1 MNKIYWRRTPEEMT
15 NRWRVFHICILT
27 FLFLLLTL
35 FHYNK
40 LLAGVPVIGQPAP
53 LSFLGTWRYA
63 ADRFLYILLIVYAGW
78 TLGLRY
84 GIATLVASAMAML
97 PEAVTTYPNPLDAI
111 LESLAALAIG
121 GLSITLIHMRRVWRQ
136 QRQKLQGIRVAL
148 RTSQESYEELFTNA
162 SDAIWV
168 HDLNGKVIMA
178 NKATEKLS
186 GYPLTEG
193 IGKSVTEFMFPDA
206 LRVAREVKIKLMKG
220 QGIDQRYDQRLIR
233 KDGSEAIIELFTRL
247 IRDDNGK
254 PIGFQNI
261 ARDVTEE
268 RRLRDN
274 LRLQIHKTLMAQ
286 EEERKRIARELHDDI
301 AQSILLLSRQLDI
314 LISKSDSR
322 IPKAS
327 IAELERIENIAND
340 AYKSLQRYARDLRPS
355 ILDQMG
361 LVAALNWL
369 TEELG
374 KELGI
379 KTSVK
384 ADDLPPLPSEVELAM
399 FRIAQE
405 TLNNIRKHAE
415 ASSVEISVQLTM
427 NNLKMSITDNG
438 KGFLI
443 SKLTG
448 DLAKEGKLGVLGM
461 EERARLIGGSLQI
474 KSAPGKGT
482 TVVARAPIWTRQ
494 KELVPFI

>member
-1 MNKIYWRRTPEEMT
+1 VS
-15 NRWRVFHICILT
+15 NRWRIFHICFLT
-27 FLFLLLTL
+27 LIFLLLTL
-35 FHYNK
+35 SHYHE
-40 LLAGVPVIGQPAP
+40 LLASIPIIGQVSIA
-53 LSFLGTWRYA
+53 SFLGLSRYA
-63 ADRFLYILLIVYAGW
+63 VERFIYILLIVYAGW
-78 TLGLRY
+78 SLGLRF
-84 GIATLVASAMAML
+84 GIGTLLASGLVML
-97 PEAVTTYPNPLDAI
+97 PRAI
-111 LESLAALAIG
+111 FISSTPIDSTIESIAALTIG
-121 GLSITLIHMRRVWRQ
+121 GLGITLIQMRRGWHQ
-136 QRQKLQGIRVAL
+136 QRQKLRGIRVAL

-168 HDLNGKVIMA
+168 HDMHGKIVIA
-178 NKATEKLS
+178 NRACEKVS
-186 GYPLTEG
+186 GYSPDEL
-193 IGKSVTEFMFPDA
+193 IGKNVAEFMSRDA
-206 LRVAREVKIKLMKG
+206 LVIAREIRTKLMKG
-220 QGIDQRYDQRLIR
+220 QAIDQRYDQRLIK
-233 KDGSEAIIELFTRL
+233 KDGTDAIVELFTRL
-247 IRDDNGK
+247 IRADGK

-261 ARDVTEE
+261 ARDVTVE

-314 LISKSDSR
+314 VISKNDSK

-327 IAELERIENIAND
+327 IIELEHIENIAND

-374 KELGI
+374 KELRI

-384 ADDLPPLPSEVELAM
+384 SDKLPPLPSEVELAM

-405 TLNNIRKHAE
+405 TLNNIRKHAQ
-415 ASSVEISVQLTM
+415 ASAVNITVQLTS

-438 KGFLI
+438 KGF
-443 SKLTG
+443 STSRLTG

-461 EERARLIGGSLQI
+461 EERARLIGGNLQI
-474 KSAPGKGT
+474 KSEPGKGT
-482 TVVARAPIWTRQ
+482 TVIARAPIWTRQ

>member
-1 MNKIYWRRTPEEMT
+1 
-15 NRWRVFHICILT
+15 
-27 FLFLLLTL
+27 
-35 FHYNK
+35 
-40 LLAGVPVIGQPAP
+40 
-53 LSFLGTWRYA
+53 
-63 ADRFLYILLIVYAGW
+63 VYAGW
-78 TLGLRY
+78 ALGIRY
-84 GIATLVASAMAML
+84 GIATLVASTLAML
-97 PEAVTTYPNPLDAI
+97 PEAITTYPDPIDAI
-111 LESLAALAIG
+111 LESLAALAVG
-121 GLSITLIHMRRVWRQ
+121 GLSITLIHLRRVWHQ
-136 QRQKLQGIRVAL
+136 QRQKLRGIRVAL

-168 HDLNGKVIMA
+168 HDLNGKVVMA
-178 NKATEKLS
+178 NKATEKLT
-186 GYPLTEG
+186 GYPLDEG
-193 IGKSVTEFMFPDA
+193 IGKRVSEFMSPEA
-206 LRVAREVKIKLMKG
+206 LSTAREVKTKLMKG

-233 KDGSEAIIELFTRL
+233 KDGSEAVIELFTRL
-247 IRDDNGK
+247 IRDDIGK
-254 PIGFQNI
+254 PVGFQNI
-261 ARDVTEE
+261 ARDVTLE

-314 LISKSDSR
+314 LISKNDSK

-327 IAELERIENIAND
+327 IIELEHIENIAND

-369 TEELG
+369 SEELG
-374 KELGI
+374 KELKI

-384 ADDLPPLPSEVELAM
+384 SDKLPPLPSEVELAM

-405 TLNNIRKHAE
+405 TLNNIRKHAQ
-415 ASSVEISVQLTM
+415 ATMVNITVQLIS

-438 KGFLI
+438 KGF
-443 SKLTG
+443 STSRLTG

-461 EERARLIGGSLQI
+461 EERARLIGGTLQI
-474 KSAPGKGT
+474 KSELGKGT
-482 TVVARAPIWTRQ
+482 TVIARAPIWTRQ
-494 KELVPFI
+494 KELATFI

>member
-1 MNKIYWRRTPEEMT
+1 M
-15 NRWRVFHICILT
+15 
-27 FLFLLLTL
+27 
-35 FHYNK
+35 
-40 LLAGVPVIGQPAP
+40 
-53 LSFLGTWRYA
+53 
-63 ADRFLYILLIVYAGW
+63 VYAGW
-78 TLGLRY
+78 FLGLWA
-84 GIATLVASAMAML
+84 GITTLVASAIAMVPQAL
-97 PEAVTTYPNPLDAI
+97 ILNAYPVDSLV
-111 LESLAALAIG
+111 ETLAALAIG
-121 GLSITLIHMRRVWRQ
+121 GMGIALIQIRRVWHQ
-136 QRQKLQGIRVAL
+136 QRQKLRGIRVAL

-168 HDLNGKVIMA
+168 HDLGGKIVIA
-178 NKATEKLS
+178 NRACEKVS
-186 GYPLTEG
+186 GYPPDEL
-193 IGKSVTEFMFPDA
+193 IGKKVAELMSREA
-206 LRVAREVKIKLMKG
+206 LVIAREIRVKLMKG
-220 QGIDQRYDQRLIR
+220 QAIDQRYDQRIIK
-233 KDGSEAIIELFTRL
+233 KDGTEAVVELFTRL
-247 IRDDNGK
+247 IRADGK

-261 ARDVTEE
+261 ARDVSEE

-314 LISKSDSR
+314 LISESDSK
-322 IPKAS
+322 IPKAR
-327 IAELERIENIAND
+327 IADLERIENIAND

-374 KELGI
+374 KQLGI

-384 ADDLPPLPSEVELAM
+384 SDELPQLPSEVELAM

-405 TLNNIRKHAE
+405 TLNNIRKHAQ
-415 ASSVEISVQLTM
+415 ASSVNITVQLIS

-438 KGFLI
+438 KGF
-443 SKLTG
+443 STSRLTG

-461 EERARLIGGSLQI
+461 EERARLIGGTLQI
-474 KSAPGKGT
+474 KSEPGKGT
-482 TVVARAPIWTRQ
+482 TVIARAPIWTRQ
-494 KELVPFI
+494 KELVPFIR

>member
-1 MNKIYWRRTPEEMT
+1 VS
-15 NRWRVFHICILT
+15 NRWRIFHICILI
-27 FLFLLLTL
+27 FFFLLLTI

-40 LLAGVPVIGQPAP
+40 FLAGIPIIEQPAP

-63 ADRFLYILLIVYAGW
+63 ADRVLYILLIVYAGW
-78 TLGLRY
+78 SLGLRY
-84 GIATLVASAMAML
+84 GIASLVASSLAML
-97 PEAVTTYPNPLDAI
+97 PEAITTHPDPIDAI
-111 LESLAALAIG
+111 LESLAALAVG
-121 GLSITLIHMRRVWRQ
+121 GLSITLIHLRRVWHQ
-136 QRQKLQGIRVAL
+136 QRQKLRGIRVAL

-168 HDLNGKVIMA
+168 HDLSGKIVIA
-178 NKATEKLS
+178 NRACEKVS
-186 GYPLTEG
+186 GYSPDEL
-193 IGKSVTEFMFPDA
+193 IGKKVAEFMSRDA
-206 LRVAREVKIKLMKG
+206 LIIAREIRTKLMKG
-220 QGIDQRYDQRLIR
+220 QAIDQRYDQRIIK
-233 KDGSEAIIELFTRL
+233 KDGTEAIVELFTRL
-247 IRDDNGK
+247 IRADGK

-261 ARDVTEE
+261 ARDVTVE

-314 LISKSDSR
+314 LISKNDSK

-327 IAELERIENIAND
+327 IIELEHIENIAND

-384 ADDLPPLPSEVELAM
+384 SDKLPQLPSEVELAM

-405 TLNNIRKHAE
+405 TLNNIRKHAQ
-415 ASSVEISVQLTM
+415 ASAVNITVQLTS

-438 KGFLI
+438 KGF
-443 SKLTG
+443 STSRLTG

-461 EERARLIGGSLQI
+461 EERARLIGGNLQI
-474 KSAPGKGT
+474 KSEPGKGT
-482 TVVARAPIWTRQ
+482 TVIARAPIWTRQ

>member
-1 MNKIYWRRTPEEMT
+1 VS
-15 NRWRVFHICILT
+15 NRWRIFHICFLT
-27 FLFLLLTL
+27 LIFLLLTL
-35 FHYNK
+35 SHYHE
-40 LLAGVPVIGQPAP
+40 LLASIPIIGQVSIA
-53 LSFLGTWRYA
+53 SFLGLSRYA
-63 ADRFLYILLIVYAGW
+63 VERFIYILLIVYAGW
-78 TLGLRY
+78 SLGIKFGIGTLLASGL
-84 GIATLVASAMAML
+84 VML
-97 PEAVTTYPNPLDAI
+97 PRAI
-111 LESLAALAIG
+111 FISSTPIDSTIESIAALTIG
-121 GLSITLIHMRRVWRQ
+121 GLGISLIQMRRGWHQ
-136 QRQKLQGIRVAL
+136 QRQKLRGIRVAL

-168 HDLNGKVIMA
+168 HDMHGKIVIA
-178 NKATEKLS
+178 NIACEKVS
-186 GYPLTEG
+186 GYSPDDL
-193 IGKSVTEFMFPDA
+193 IGKNVAEFMSREA
-206 LRVAREVKIKLMKG
+206 LVIAREIRTKLMKG
-220 QGIDQRYDQRLIR
+220 QAIDQRYDQRLIK
-233 KDGSEAIIELFTRL
+233 KDGTEAIVELFTRL
-247 IRDDNGK
+247 IRADGK

-314 LISKSDSR
+314 LISKNDSK

-327 IAELERIENIAND
+327 IIELEHIENIAND

-384 ADDLPPLPSEVELAM
+384 SDKLPPLPSEVELAM

-405 TLNNIRKHAE
+405 TLNNIRKHAQ
-415 ASSVEISVQLTM
+415 ASAVNITVQLTS

-438 KGFLI
+438 KGF
-443 SKLTG
+443 STSRLTG

-461 EERARLIGGSLQI
+461 EERARLIGGNLQI
-474 KSAPGKGT
+474 KSEPGKGT
-482 TVVARAPIWTRQ
+482 TVIARAPIWTRQ
-494 KELVPFI
+494 KGLIPFI

>member
-1 MNKIYWRRTPEEMT
+1 VS
-15 NRWRVFHICILT
+15 NRWRIFHICFLT
-27 FLFLLLTL
+27 LIFLLLTL
-35 FHYNK
+35 SHYHE
-40 LLAGVPVIGQPAP
+40 LLASIPIIGQVSIA
-53 LSFLGTWRYA
+53 SFLGLSRYA
-63 ADRFLYILLIVYAGW
+63 VERFIYILLIVYAGW
-78 TLGLRY
+78 SLGLRF
-84 GIATLVASAMAML
+84 GIGTLLASGLVML
-97 PEAVTTYPNPLDAI
+97 PRAI
-111 LESLAALAIG
+111 FISSTPIDSTIESIAALTIG
-121 GLSITLIHMRRVWRQ
+121 GLGITLIQMRRGWHQ
-136 QRQKLQGIRVAL
+136 QRQKLRGIRVAL

-168 HDLNGKVIMA
+168 HDMHGKIVIA
-178 NKATEKLS
+178 NRACEKVS
-186 GYPLTEG
+186 GYSPDEL
-193 IGKSVTEFMFPDA
+193 IGKNVAEFMSRDA
-206 LRVAREVKIKLMKG
+206 LVIAREIRTKLMKG
-220 QGIDQRYDQRLIR
+220 QAIDQRYDQRLIK
-233 KDGSEAIIELFTRL
+233 KDGTDAIVELFTRL
-247 IRDDNGK
+247 IRADGK

-261 ARDVTEE
+261 ARDVTVE

-314 LISKSDSR
+314 LISKNDSK

-327 IAELERIENIAND
+327 IIELEHIENIAND

-374 KELGI
+374 KELRI

-384 ADDLPPLPSEVELAM
+384 SDKLPPLPSEVELAM

-405 TLNNIRKHAE
+405 TLNNIRKHAQ
-415 ASSVEISVQLTM
+415 ASAVNITVQLTS

-438 KGFLI
+438 KGF
-443 SKLTG
+443 STSRLTG

-461 EERARLIGGSLQI
+461 EERARLIGGTLQI
-474 KSAPGKGT
+474 KSEPGKGT
-482 TVVARAPIWTRQ
+482 TVIARAPIWTRQ

>member
-1 MNKIYWRRTPEEMT
+1 VS
-15 NRWRVFHICILT
+15 NRWRIFHICILT
-27 FLFLLLTL
+27 IFFLLLTL

-40 LLAGVPVIGQPAP
+40 FLAGIPVIGQPP

-63 ADRFLYILLIVYAGW
+63 ADRVLYILLIVYAGW
-78 TLGLRY
+78 ALGLRF
-84 GIATLVASAMAML
+84 GIATLLASALAML
-97 PEAVTTYPNPLDAI
+97 PEATIMDPSPTDAI
-111 LESLAALAIG
+111 LESLAVLAIG
-121 GLSITLIHMRRVWRQ
+121 GLSITLIHMRRVWHQ
-136 QRQKLQGIRVAL
+136 QRQKLRGIRVAL

-168 HDLNGKVIMA
+168 HDLDGKIVIA
-178 NKATEKLS
+178 NRACEKVS
-186 GYPLTEG
+186 GYSPDEL
-193 IGKSVTEFMFPDA
+193 IGKKVAEFMSRDA
-206 LRVAREVKIKLMKG
+206 LVIAREIRTKLMKG
-220 QGIDQRYDQRLIR
+220 QAIDQRYDQRLIK
-233 KDGSEAIIELFTRL
+233 KDGTEAIVELFTRL
-247 IRDDNGK
+247 IRADGK

-314 LISKSDSR
+314 LISKNDSK

-327 IAELERIENIAND
+327 IIELEHIENIAND

-374 KELGI
+374 KELRI

-384 ADDLPPLPSEVELAM
+384 SDKLPQLPSEVELAM

-405 TLNNIRKHAE
+405 TLNNIRKHAQ
-415 ASSVEISVQLTM
+415 ASTVNITVQLTS

-438 KGFLI
+438 KGF
-443 SKLTG
+443 STSRLTG

-461 EERARLIGGSLQI
+461 EERARLIGGTLQI
-474 KSAPGKGT
+474 KSEPGKGT
-482 TVVARAPIWTRQ
+482 TVIARAPIWTRQ